1 MFYLDQQRATREERN
16 KIRERPKDT
25 LNIGQH
31 AARFEREDDDH
42 QAASPPIFFRLF
54 GGSNQSAVLVS
65 VFVAVHNET
74 VSESVAA
81 ATATTTR

>member
-16 KIRERPKDT
+16 KICERPKDT

-31 AARFEREDDDH
+31 AARFERDHGH

>member
-31 AARFEREDDDH
+31 AARFERDDDH
-42 QAASPPIFFRLF
+42 QAASPPIFF
-54 GGSNQSAVLVS
+54 GCSAGPTNLLYS
-65 VFVAVHNET
+65 CLYLWLCIMKQ
-74 VSESVAA
+74 
-81 ATATTTR
+81 

>member
-31 AARFEREDDDH
+31 AARFERDHDDQ
-42 QAASPPIFFRLF
+42 QAASPPIFF
-54 GGSNQSAVLVS
+54 GYSAGP
-65 VFVAVHNET
+65 
-74 VSESVAA
+74 
-81 ATATTTR
+81 TTNLLYSCLYLWLCIMKQ